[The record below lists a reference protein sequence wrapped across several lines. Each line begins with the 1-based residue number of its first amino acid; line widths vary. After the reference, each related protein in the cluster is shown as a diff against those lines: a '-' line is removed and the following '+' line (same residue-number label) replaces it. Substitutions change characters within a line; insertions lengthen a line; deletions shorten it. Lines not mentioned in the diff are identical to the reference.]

1 MLTLHSRD
9 AGKRDRVADLV
20 AVAIAPDI
28 VWIDMVKPDT
38 DEISFVERATGLTV
52 PSLADLSE
60 IESSSRLRTQNGA
73 LYLSAPL
80 VFRSDSDDIQTTPV
94 GFVLAP
100 DRLVTVRFE
109 TSSALGDGEGHPG
122 FACGSSAEAF
132 AGLTEATVDR
142 LADTL
147 EHIAAQLDNLS
158 HRLFHTGPHQRA
170 KRRRP
175 AREDADLRVV
185 LRRVGRN
192 GDFVS
197 KIRDSLLGI
206 GRIVP
211 YVASLADSWLSAE
224 LKQRLETLRQDIASL
239 NDYDAHLV
247 NKVQLLL
254 DTTLGLINVEQNN
267 IIKVLTI
274 VSVVGVP
281 PTLVASMYGM
291 NFRHMPELDWAWGY
305 PYGLALIV
313 LSAIVPLAW
322 FKWRGWL

>member
-132 AGLTEATVDR
+132 AGLTEGHVR
-142 LADTL
+142 
-147 EHIAAQLDNLS
+147 
-158 HRLFHTGPHQRA
+158 QRGGNFG
-170 KRRRP
+170 
-175 AREDADLRVV
+175 VV
-185 LRRVGRN
+185 
-192 GDFVS
+192 
-197 KIRDSLLGI
+197 
-206 GRIVP
+206 
-211 YVASLADSWLSAE
+211 
-224 LKQRLETLRQDIASL
+224 
-239 NDYDAHLV
+239 
-247 NKVQLLL
+247 
-254 DTTLGLINVEQNN
+254 
-267 IIKVLTI
+267 
-274 VSVVGVP
+274 
-281 PTLVASMYGM
+281 
-291 NFRHMPELDWAWGY
+291 
-305 PYGLALIV
+305 
-313 LSAIVPLAW
+313 
-322 FKWRGWL
+322 